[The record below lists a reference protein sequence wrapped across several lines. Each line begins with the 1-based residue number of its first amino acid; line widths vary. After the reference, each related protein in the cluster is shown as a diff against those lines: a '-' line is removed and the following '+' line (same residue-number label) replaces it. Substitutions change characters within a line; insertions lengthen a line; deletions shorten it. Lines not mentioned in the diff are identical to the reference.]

1 MREPYLQ
8 TGFVRLCWQKLFHLM
23 VLNGLFLLCSA
34 GVLTIPAALTALS
47 RGCQA
52 LLLEEPHPFRSFFR
66 IFRESLLGALPLG
79 LLFPLAPAAL
89 GYGCLFYVQNAAERP
104 LFTACAVFCLLW
116 CCLLFFYACFA
127 YGMYAR
133 VRLSPWAAVKNSF
146 VLLFRGYALGW
157 LLAALLLAA
166 AEGAMLPYTLPWLV
180 LLGAS
185 LPCFAAARGTVPVLE
200 HLIMKEE
207 LV

>member
-1 MREPYLQ
+1 MCEPYLQ

-23 VLNGLFLLCSA
+23 VLNVLFLLCSA

-47 RGCQA
+47 CGCQA
-52 LLLEEPHPFRSFFR
+52 LLLEEPHPFCSFFR
-66 IFRESLLGALPLG
+66 AFRESLLGALPLG

-104 LFTACAVFCLLW
+104 LFTAYAVFCLLW
-116 CCLLFFYACFA
+116 CCLTFFCACLA

-133 VRLSPWAAVKNSF
+133 VMLSPWAAMKNGF

-166 AEGAMLPYTLPWLV
+166 AGGALLPYTLPWLA

-185 LPCFAAARGTVPVLE
+185 LPCFTATRGTVPVLE
-200 HLIMKEE
+200 HLIVKEE
-207 LV
+207 T

>member
-1 MREPYLQ
+1 MCEPYLQ

-23 VLNGLFLLCSA
+23 VLNVLFLLCSA

-47 RGCQA
+47 HGCQA

-66 IFRESLLGALPLG
+66 AFRESLLRALPLG

-89 GYGCLFYVQNAAERP
+89 GYGCLFYVQNAAEWP

-116 CCLLFFYACFA
+116 CCLTFFCACLA

-133 VRLSPWAAVKNSF
+133 VRLSPWAAMKNGF

-180 LLGAS
+180 LLGVS
-185 LPCFAAARGTVPVLE
+185 LPCFVATRGTMPVLKY
-200 HLIMKEE
+200 LIVKEE
-207 LV
+207 T

>member
-8 TGFVRLCWQKLFHLM
+8 TGFIRLCWQKLFHLM

-52 LLLEEPHPFRSFFR
+52 LLLEEPHPFRGFFR
-66 IFRESLLGALPLG
+66 IFRES
-79 LLFPLAPAAL
+79 
-89 GYGCLFYVQNAAERP
+89 
-104 LFTACAVFCLLW
+104 
-116 CCLLFFYACFA
+116 
-127 YGMYAR
+127 
-133 VRLSPWAAVKNSF
+133 
-146 VLLFRGYALGW
+146 
-157 LLAALLLAA
+157 
-166 AEGAMLPYTLPWLV
+166 

>member
-1 MREPYLQ
+1 MCEPYLQ

-23 VLNGLFLLCSA
+23 VLNVLFLLCSA

-47 RGCQA
+47 HGCQA

-66 IFRESLLGALPLG
+66 AFRESLLRALPLG

-89 GYGCLFYVQNAAERP
+89 GYGCLFYVQNAAEWP

-116 CCLLFFYACFA
+116 CCLTFFCACLA

-133 VRLSPWAAVKNSF
+133 VRLSPWAAMKNGF

-166 AEGAMLPYTLPWLV
+166 AEGAMLPYTLHWIV
-180 LLGAS
+180 LLGVS
-185 LPCFAAARGTVPVLE
+185 LKCFVATRGTMQVLKY
-200 HLIMKEE
+200 LIVKEE
-207 LV
+207 T

>member
-23 VLNGLFLLCSA
+23 VLNVLFLLCCA
-34 GVLTIPAALTALS
+34 GVLTVPAALTALS
-47 RGCQA
+47 RSCQA
-52 LLLEEPHPFRSFFR
+52 LLLEELHPFRSFFR
-66 IFRESLLGALPLG
+66 TFRGSLAGALPLG

-89 GYGCLFYVQNAAERP
+89 GYGCLFYVQNAAEQP
-104 LFTACAVFCLLW
+104 LLTACAVFCLLW
-116 CCLLFFYACFA
+116 CCLMFFCACFA

-133 VRLSPWAAVKNSF
+133 VKLSPWAAMKNSF
-146 VLLFRGYALGW
+146 VLLFRGHAFGW

-166 AEGAMLPYTLPWLV
+166 VGGTMLPYTLPGLV

-185 LPCFAAARGTVPVLE
+185 LPCFTAVRGTMPVLE
-200 HLIMKEE
+200 HLIVKEE
-207 LV
+207 T

>member
-1 MREPYLQ
+1 MGEPYLQ

-23 VLNGLFLLCSA
+23 VLNVLFLLCSV
-34 GVLTIPAALTALS
+34 GVLTVPAALAALFC
-47 RGCQA
+47 GCQA
-52 LLLEEPHPFRSFFR
+52 LLTEAPHPFRSFFR
-66 IFRESLLGALPLG
+66 TFRESLPGALPLG

-89 GYGCLFYVQNAAERP
+89 GYGCLFYVQNAAQQP

-116 CCLLFFYACFA
+116 CCLTALCACFA

-133 VRLSPWAAVKNSF
+133 VNLSPWAAIKNSF
-146 VLLFRGYALGW
+146 VLLFRGHAFGW

-166 AEGAMLPYTLPWLV
+166 LPGAMLPYTLPELV

-185 LPCFAAARGTVPVLE
+185 LPCFAASRGTLPVLD
-200 HLIMKEE
+200 HLIVKEE
-207 LV
+207 T

>member
-8 TGFVRLCWQKLFHLM
+8 TGFIRLCWQKLFHLM
-23 VLNGLFLLCSA
+23 VLNVLFLLCCA
-34 GVLTIPAALTALS
+34 GVLTVPAALTALS

-52 LLLEEPHPFRSFFR
+52 LLLEAPHPVRSFFR
-66 IFRESLLGALPLG
+66 TFRGSLAGALPLG

-89 GYGCLFYVQNAAERP
+89 GYGCLFYVQNAAEQP
-104 LFTACAVFCLLW
+104 LLTACAVFCLLW
-116 CCLLFFYACFA
+116 CCLMFFCACFA

-133 VRLSPWAAVKNSF
+133 VKLSPWAAMKNSF
-146 VLLFRGYALGW
+146 VLLFRGHAFGW

-166 AEGAMLPYTLPWLV
+166 VGGTMLPYTLPGLV

-185 LPCFAAARGTVPVLE
+185 LPCFTAVRGTMPVLE
-200 HLIMKEE
+200 HLIVKEE
-207 LV
+207 T